1 MGTLHYDWKVTE
13 IRKYKKAMELI
24 RRYEEV
30 LRIEFGE
37 DMPGV
42 NWEAVVTNAIKNKQ
56 GAHRHTLAKRKTP
69 EGLANDRMLAG
80 PTALARA
87 EAVLPPQKKP
97 YGSPL
102 DTVSHETHDMF
113 KPG

>member
-1 MGTLHYDWKVTE
+1 
-13 IRKYKKAMELI
+13 MESI

-69 EGLANDRMLAG
+69 EGLAKVDRTKWILQECKRLDQE
-80 PTALARA
+80 AL
-87 EAVLPPQKKP
+87 
-97 YGSPL
+97 
-102 DTVSHETHDMF
+102 
-113 KPG
+113 